1 MSDSENELFMIPCK
15 GYVLIDFGTTWCGPC
30 KTIAPFFNSL
40 KDKYP
45 SIKFLKID
53 IDENQEMARKYKI
66 ESIPAF
72 ILFKDGLEQDRLV
85 GANKVKLEEM
95 ISKLKRTQGPF

>member
-1 MSDSENELFMIPCK
+1 MSDDELFILPTE
-15 GYVLIDFGTTWCGPC
+15 GYALIDFGATWCGPC
-30 KTIAPFFNSL
+30 KAIAPFFNSL
-40 KDKYP
+40 KEKYP
-45 SIKFLKID
+45 SIKFFKLD

-72 ILFKDGLEQDRLV
+72 ILFKDGLEEDRLV

-95 ISKLKRTQGPF
+95 ISKL

>member
-1 MSDSENELFMIPCK
+1 MSDDELFILPSK
-15 GYVLIDFGTTWCGPC
+15 GYAMIDFGATWCSPC
-30 KTIAPFFNSL
+30 KAIAPFFNSL

-45 SIKFLKID
+45 SIKFFKLD

-72 ILFKDGLEQDRLV
+72 ILFKDGLEKDRMV
-85 GANKVKLEEM
+85 GANKAKLEEM
-95 ISKLKRTQGPF
+95 ISKL

>member
-1 MSDSENELFMIPCK
+1 MSDDELFMLPTE
-15 GYVLIDFGTTWCGPC
+15 GYVLIDFSATWCGPC
-30 KTIAPFFNSL
+30 KAIAPFFNSL

-53 IDENQEMARKYKI
+53 IDENQEMARKYNI
-66 ESIPAF
+66 NNIPAF
-72 ILFKDGLEQDRLV
+72 ILFKDGLEEDRLV

-95 ISKLKRTQGPF
+95 ISTL

>member
-1 MSDSENELFMIPCK
+1 MSDDELFMLPTE
-15 GYVLIDFGTTWCGPC
+15 GYVLIDFGATWCGPC
-30 KTIAPFFNSL
+30 KAISPFFNSL

-72 ILFKDGLEQDRLV
+72 ILFKDGLEEDRLV

-95 ISKLKRTQGPF
+95 VSNL

>member
-1 MSDSENELFMIPCK
+1 MSDDELFMLPTE
-15 GYVLIDFGTTWCGPC
+15 GYVLIDFGATWCSPC
-30 KTIAPFFNSL
+30 KAIAPFFNSL

-53 IDENQEMARKYKI
+53 IDENQEMARKYNI
-66 ESIPAF
+66 NNIPAF
-72 ILFKDGLEQDRLV
+72 ILFKDGLEEDRLV

-95 ISKLKRTQGPF
+95 ISTL

>member
-15 GYVLIDFGTTWCGPC
+15 GYVLCDFWAEWCSPC
-30 KTIAPFFNSL
+30 KAVSPFFGEL
-40 KDKYP
+40 KKKYP
-45 SIKFLKID
+45 EIKFLKID

-66 ESIPAF
+66 ESIPCF
-72 ILFKDGLEQDRLV
+72 ILFKDGLEQDRMV

-95 ISKLKRTQGPF
+95 VSKL

>member
-1 MSDSENELFMIPCK
+1 MSDDELFMLPTE
-15 GYVLIDFGTTWCGPC
+15 GYVLIDFGATWCGPC
-30 KTIAPFFNSL
+30 KAIAPFFNSL

-53 IDENQEMARKYKI
+53 IDENQEMARKYNI
-66 ESIPAF
+66 NNIPAF
-72 ILFKDGLEQDRLV
+72 ILFKDGLEEDRLV

-95 ISKLKRTQGPF
+95 ISKL

>member
-1 MSDSENELFMIPCK
+1 MSDDELFILPSK
-15 GYVLIDFGTTWCGPC
+15 GYALIDFGATWCGPC
-30 KTIAPFFNSL
+30 KAIAPFFNSL
-40 KDKYP
+40 KEKYP
-45 SIKFLKID
+45 SIKFFKLD

-72 ILFKDGLEQDRLV
+72 ILFKDGLEEDRTV

-95 ISKLKRTQGPF
+95 ISKL

>member
-1 MSDSENELFMIPCK
+1 MSDDELFILPSK
-15 GYVLIDFGTTWCGPC
+15 GYALIDFGATWCGPC
-30 KTIAPFFNSL
+30 KAIAPFFNSL
-40 KDKYP
+40 KEKYP
-45 SIKFLKID
+45 SIKFFKLD

-72 ILFKDGLEQDRLV
+72 ILFKDGLEEDRLV

-95 ISKLKRTQGPF
+95 VSSL

>member
-1 MSDSENELFMIPCK
+1 MSDDELFMLPTE
-15 GYVLIDFGTTWCGPC
+15 GYVLIDFGATWCGPC
-30 KTIAPFFNSL
+30 KAISPFFNSL

-53 IDENQEMARKYKI
+53 IDENQEMARKYNI
-66 ESIPAF
+66 NNIPAF
-72 ILFKDGLEQDRLV
+72 ILFKDGLEEDRLV

-95 ISKLKRTQGPF
+95 VSNL

>member
-1 MSDSENELFMIPCK
+1 MSDDELFMLPTE
-15 GYVLIDFGTTWCGPC
+15 GYVLIDFGATWCGPC
-30 KTIAPFFNSL
+30 KAIAPFFNSL

-53 IDENQEMARKYKI
+53 IDENQEMARKYNI
-66 ESIPAF
+66 NNIPAF
-72 ILFKDGLEQDRLV
+72 ILFKDGLEEDRLV

-95 ISKLKRTQGPF
+95 ISTL

>member
-1 MSDSENELFMIPCK
+1 MSDELFILPTE
-15 GYVLIDFGTTWCGPC
+15 GYVLICAGATWCGPC
-30 KTIAPFFNSL
+30 KAIAPFFNSL
-40 KDKYP
+40 KEKYP

-66 ESIPAF
+66 
-72 ILFKDGLEQDRLV
+72 KDGLEEDRMV

-95 ISKLKRTQGPF
+95 ISKV

>member
-1 MSDSENELFMIPCK
+1 MSDDELFMLPTE
-15 GYVLIDFGTTWCGPC
+15 GYVLICAGATWCGPC
-30 KTIAPFFNSL
+30 KAISPFFNSL

-53 IDENQEMARKYKI
+53 IDENQEMARKYNI
-66 ESIPAF
+66 NNIPAF
-72 ILFKDGLEQDRLV
+72 ILFKDGLEEDRLV

-95 ISKLKRTQGPF
+95 VSNL

>member
-1 MSDSENELFMIPCK
+1 MSDDELFMLPTE
-15 GYVLIDFGTTWCGPC
+15 GYVLIDFGATWCGPC
-30 KTIAPFFNSL
+30 KAIAPFFNSL

-53 IDENQEMARKYKI
+53 IDENQEMARKYNI
-66 ESIPAF
+66 NNIPAF
-72 ILFKDGLEQDRLV
+72 ILFKDGLEKDRLV

-95 ISKLKRTQGPF
+95 VSSL